1 MKSQIKIGELDCP
14 IDYFEYSQEQKE
26 VLCTEIL
33 NMLLHLLDRQ
43 LKPEIN
49 RMNALDMVLESSI
62 ITNQKIE
69 KYEVCAL
76 LKDIRNLINE

>member
-26 VLCTEIL
+26 ALCNEIL
-33 NMLLHLLDRQ
+33 DMMLHMLDRE
-43 LKPEIN
+43 LRPEIN
-49 RMNALDMVLESSI
+49 RMDALDMVLESSI
-62 ITNQKIE
+62 ITNQKCE

-76 LKDIRNLINE
+76 LTDIRNLINE